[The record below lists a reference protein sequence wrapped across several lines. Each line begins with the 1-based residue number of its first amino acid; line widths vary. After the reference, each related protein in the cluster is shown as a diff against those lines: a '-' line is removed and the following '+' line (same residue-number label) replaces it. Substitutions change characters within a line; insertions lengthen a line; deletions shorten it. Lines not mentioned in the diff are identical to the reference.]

1 MLARWLRRSDPP
13 AIPDPDPVPPDEGRP
28 DFPRAEP
35 RASRRD
41 RHAGRPM
48 AVVVES
54 LGQKVLHGWL
64 QNRHQTLLP
73 LTLDLRSMGIAER
86 TLVLR
91 TVAAAMAAGGQGCDL
106 DLAQGALARIGAGE
120 RERRL
125 LADAFAGT
133 LPTDRP
139 DLFDALQEARLGTH
153 AYGAALLAVDQRDR
167 VTQRW
172 LAYLAARLAL
182 PDDAVASLHRR
193 YRT

>member
-1 MLARWLRRSDPP
+1 MLARWLRRTDPP
-13 AIPDPDPVPPDEGRP
+13 AIREPGAAAPEAVRP
-28 DFPRAEP
+28 EP

-91 TVAAAMAAGGQGCDL
+91 TVAAAMTAGGRGCDL
-106 DLAQGALARIGAGE
+106 DLAHGALARIGAGE
-120 RERRL
+120 RERRI
-125 LADAFAGT
+125 LADAVAGASA
-133 LPTDRP
+133 PDRL
-139 DLFDALQEARLGTH
+139 DLFDALHQARLGTH